1 MSFQAYQSAAQRAES
16 PRGLEYRLFAE
27 VTRSL
32 MDAARL
38 DPAELGKRM
47 EALEWNRQLWAT
59 LAGDCAAPE
68 NKLPDALRA
77 NIISLYLFVE
87 RQTPKVWAGEEDFS
101 TLVDV
106 NRAIMQGLMPA
117 QERPAA
123 AA

>member
-16 PRGLEYRLFAE
+16 PRGVEYRLFAE

-32 MDAARL
+32 MDFDRM
-38 DPAELGKRM
+38 DPAEVGKRM
-47 EALEWNRQLWAT
+47 EALEWNRRMWAT
-59 LAGDCAAPE
+59 LAGDCAAPD

-87 RQTPKVWAGEEDFS
+87 RHTPKVWSGEEPVS
-101 TLVDV
+101 TLVEV
-106 NRAIMQGLMPA
+106 NRAIMQGLMPP
-117 QERPAA
+117 ERAA